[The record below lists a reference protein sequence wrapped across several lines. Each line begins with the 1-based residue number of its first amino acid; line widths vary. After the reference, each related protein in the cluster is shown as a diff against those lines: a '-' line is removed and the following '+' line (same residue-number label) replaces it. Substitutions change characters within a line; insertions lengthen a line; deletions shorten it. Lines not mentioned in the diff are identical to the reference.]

1 MNQSVIENKNYK
13 VLVAVS
19 NLHEARFYNTGSV
32 SRICTEPVSQ
42 VTGVDRSIDRYNN
55 SRKNPLTT
63 NRHKHLNKK
72 EKIETKT
79 LDETMPFRKLT
90 NDKLG
95 EIDKWNNVTK
105 VEILPVPGKVPREDD
120 LTRYFK

>member
-19 NLHEARFYNTGSV
+19 NLHEARFYNTGYV

-42 VTGVDRSIDRYNN
+42 VTGVDRSIDCYNN

-79 LDETMPFRKLT
+79 
-90 NDKLG
+90 
-95 EIDKWNNVTK
+95 
-105 VEILPVPGKVPREDD
+105 
-120 LTRYFK
+120 

>member
-1 MNQSVIENKNYK
+1 
-13 VLVAVS
+13 
-19 NLHEARFYNTGSV
+19 
-32 SRICTEPVSQ
+32 
-42 VTGVDRSIDRYNN
+42 
-55 SRKNPLTT
+55 
-63 NRHKHLNKK
+63 
-72 EKIETKT
+72 
-79 LDETMPFRKLT
+79 MPFRKLT